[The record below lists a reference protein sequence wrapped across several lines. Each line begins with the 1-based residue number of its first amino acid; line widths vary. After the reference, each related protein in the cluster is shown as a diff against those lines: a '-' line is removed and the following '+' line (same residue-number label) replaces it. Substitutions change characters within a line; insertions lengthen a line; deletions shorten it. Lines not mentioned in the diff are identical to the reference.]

1 MNPSDDTAIKPQDTS
16 AADERVALEVK
27 HVLEQEIL
35 EQQKPR
41 DGIDGVIARIRDK
54 SPDWL
59 VNSGS
64 RISFSLKSAADGLS
78 VWSAVRKGS
87 QSPWRL
93 AGSLIT
99 LAAGILGTQIPEKK
113 IPEEKQQEYA
123 QMSRWKY
130 FLTKTREAIF
140 NPKDHIAETSGFAL
154 ILNGFCLAM
163 SGIVQSSKNHK
174 SKETIQGVM
183 TAAAGLIMTYMPD
196 RERAW
201 QLAHTTFMVRSVPAA
216 FQAHDAYFK
225 GNPEKN
231 IAAGDWQ
238 QGAKWILN
246 QIANVIGT
254 LYGGVKK
261 LPDGSIVHIGKKGED
276 VTAPG
281 QSRRKVLAR
290 GNNQEKSLENINE
303 PGTMVSEMVPE
314 TRLEASTEALAV

>member
-1 MNPSDDTAIKPQDTS
+1 MSLSDDMMAEPH
-16 AADERVALEVK
+16 AARAPEAAQATQSLEAQPK
-27 HVLEQEIL
+27 
-35 EQQKPR
+35 KPR
-41 DGIDGVIARIRDK
+41 EGIDGFIARVRDK

-59 VNSGS
+59 VNRGS
-64 RISFSLKSAADGLS
+64 QVSFSLKTAADGLS

-99 LAAGILGTQIPEKK
+99 LVAGFLGTQIPEKK

-130 FLTKTREAIF
+130 FVTKTREAIF
-140 NPKDHIAETSGFAL
+140 NPRDHIAETSGFAL

-174 SKETIQGVM
+174 SKETIQGIM
-183 TAAAGLIMTYMPD
+183 TAAAGMIMTYMPD

-201 QLAHTTFMVRSVPAA
+201 QLAHTTFMIRSVPAA

-231 IAAGDWQ
+231 IAKGDWQ

-246 QIANVIGT
+246 QIANIVGT
-254 LYGGVKK
+254 FFGGVKK
-261 LPDGSIVHIGKKGED
+261 LPDGSIVHIGKKGDD
-276 VTAPG
+276 VTAPR
-281 QSRRKVLAR
+281 QSRRMVARERHHDIEAQTAPTTKVSDVA
-290 GNNQEKSLENINE
+290 
-303 PGTMVSEMVPE
+303 PE
-314 TRLEASTEALAV
+314 TRLEKPMEALAV